1 MKIGII
7 GLGLIGGTIAQS
19 LNEKYEIEAFDIN
32 HKALEY
38 AIENKII
45 GKAYTNLKD
54 FLDNNQVIYL
64 CLYPKDIISFFNTHK
79 NIIGKNT
86 VFIEISGIKSQ
97 IMKDIENLNLL
108 GFEIVFTHPIAGR
121 EYSGVE
127 FSNKSIFNNGNYA
140 IIDDADNKKE
150 SLDLA
155 YKLAK
160 DMGFKNISLISRQL
174 HDEVIAYTSQ
184 LTHIISLAL
193 VNSFHQDVNLNHYT
207 GDSYRDL
214 TRIANINTELWSDL
228 FLHNKEYLVNQI
240 IAFENSLSALKNALL
255 DNDINKLKELM
266 NEARVLHQKYLEG
279 NK

>member
-174 HDEVIAYTSQ
+174 HDEVIAYTS
-184 LTHIISLAL
+184 H
-193 VNSFHQDVNLNHYT
+193 LNHYT